1 LAVYNAQVTRADA
14 PQGPEQVITNAILQ
28 GLPEASMV
36 LGAGPRRVT
45 MARAQARMPVLSV
58 LPEAYFVNGDT
69 GLKETTRAAWQ
80 NKFLNVEELA
90 VIVPIPDAV
99 VEDTDLDILA
109 AVQPLIIEA
118 LGAKVDAAVLFGV
131 GKPASW
137 DLGHLDPTKGLAQVC
152 DAYGNTVTAGT
163 NQDPSNN
170 PSVYL
175 DLVATMRKVAEDGH
189 PVTAFMADA
198 LYEYDLLG
206 VVDTLGRPIF
216 TPSPQV
222 GGVAGLLARPF
233 NYLNNGAW
241 DEDYNVIAGDMR
253 NLIVGI
259 RRDVTWEVFR
269 EGVIT
274 DDSGKVLFNLMQQ
287 DSRALRM
294 TMRLAVTVG
303 NPLKRR
309 SQNMA
314 NPYPFAVLKAA

>member
-1 LAVYNAQVTRADA
+1 LATYTAQVTRSDA

-28 GLPEASMV
+28 GLPEASLV

-45 MARAQARMPVLSV
+45 LARAQARMPVLSV

-69 GLKETTRAAWQ
+69 GLKETTRAAWV
-80 NKFLNVEELA
+80 NKFINVEELA

-99 VEDTDLDILA
+99 VEDTDLDILS

-118 LGAKVDAAVLFGV
+118 LGAKIDAAVLFGV
-131 GKPASW
+131 GKPLSW
-137 DLGHLDPTKGLAQVC
+137 DLGGTDPTQGLAQVC
-152 DAYGNTVTAGT
+152 DAVGNTVTAGA
-163 NQDPSNN
+163 NEDPASN

-189 PVTAFMADA
+189 PITSFMADA

-216 TPSPQV
+216 TASPQV
-222 GGVAGLLARPF
+222 GGIAGLLGRPF
-233 NYLNNGAW
+233 RYLNNGAW

-253 NLIVGI
+253 NIIVGI

-274 DDSGKVLFNLMQQ
+274 DDNGRVLLNLMQQ

-294 TMRLAVTVG
+294 TMRLGVTVG
-303 NPLKRR
+303 NPIKRR
-309 SQNMA
+309 SANMA
-314 NPYPFAVLKAA
+314 NPYPFATLKAS

>member
-1 LAVYNAQVTRADA
+1 MANYTSQVVRGDT
-14 PQGPEQVITNAILQ
+14 PQPVEQVITNAILQ
-28 GLPEASMV
+28 GLPEASLL

-45 MARAQARMPVLSV
+45 MARAQTRMPVLSV

-99 VEDTDLDILA
+99 VEDIDTDILA

-118 LGAKVDAAVLFGV
+118 LGAKIDAAVLFGV
-131 GKPASW
+131 GKPLSW
-137 DLGHLDPTKGLAQVC
+137 DLGGTDPAQGLAQVC
-152 DAYGNTVTAGT
+152 DAVGNTVTAT
-163 NQDPSNN
+163 A
-170 PSVYL
+170 SVWA

-189 PVTAFMADA
+189 PFTSWMADT

-206 VVDTLGRPIF
+206 VVDTLGRPLF
-216 TPSPQV
+216 VPAPTV
-222 GGVAGLLARPF
+222 GGVAGLLGRPF
-233 NYLNNGAW
+233 RYLNNGAW
-241 DEDYNVIAGDMR
+241 NDTWHTIGGDMS
-253 NLIVGI
+253 NIIVGI

-274 DDSGKVLFNLMQQ
+274 DDNGKVLFNLMQQ

-294 TMRLAVTVG
+294 TMRLGVTVG
-303 NPLKRR
+303 NPVKRR
-309 SQNMA
+309 SANMA
-314 NPYPFAVLKAA
+314 HPYPFAALKS